1 MTLLKPDGPN
11 AKQIEFW
18 NTAGGAKWVR
28 LQAMLDR
35 MIEPYGAAVI
45 DRAQLLPG
53 HSVLDVGCGCG
64 ATSIALARAVGTGGR
79 VTGID
84 ISAPMLARAAE
95 LARES
100 GAVNVAFENAD
111 AQTHELA
118 RAEVDRIFSRFGVM
132 FFSDSR
138 AAFEN
143 LATALKPG
151 GRLAFVCWQPIHDNP
166 WMLLPIMTAMQFMEL
181 PLPSE
186 PRAPGPFAFAD
197 PDYVRGFLTDA
208 GFTEVEIEPMAREL
222 WVGGTDSVE
231 EAVSF
236 LMTMG
241 PLGEQMEQQPTEVRA
256 RLAEALCEALEPYSG
271 SNGVR
276 MPSAAWLVSAVRP

>member
-1 MTLLKPDGPN
+1 MMLLKPDGPN

-35 MIEPYGAAVI
+35 MIEPYGEAAI
-45 DRAQLLPG
+45 SRAQVCPGLL
-53 HSVLDVGCGCG
+53 VLDVGCGCG
-64 ATSIALARAVGTGGR
+64 TTSVALAQAVGASGR
-79 VTGID
+79 VVGID

-95 LARES
+95 LARAS
-100 GAVNVAFENAD
+100 GVGNVAFENAD
-111 AQTHELA
+111 AQTHTFAGGEI
-118 RAEVDRIFSRFGVM
+118 DRVFSRFGVM
-132 FFSDSR
+132 FFSDSH

-151 GRLAFVCWQPIHDNP
+151 GRLSFVCWQPITDNP
-166 WMLLPIMTAMQFMEL
+166 WMLLPIMTAMRFIEL
-181 PLPSE
+181 PLPAE

-208 GFTEVEIEPMAREL
+208 GFTEIEIEPMTQDL
-222 WVGGTDSVE
+222 SVGGADTLE

-256 RLAEALCEALEPYSG
+256 RVEEALCETLAPYSG
-271 SNGVR
+271 PGGVH
-276 MPSAAWLVSAVRP
+276 MPSAAWLVSAAKP